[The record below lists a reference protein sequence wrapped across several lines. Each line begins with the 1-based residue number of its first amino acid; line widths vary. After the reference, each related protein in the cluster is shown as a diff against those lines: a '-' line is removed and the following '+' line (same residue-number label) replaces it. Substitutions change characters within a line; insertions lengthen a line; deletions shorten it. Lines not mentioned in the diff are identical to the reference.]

1 MALCSTCMLCPF
13 FPRLATG
20 RQCHGCHVGY
30 RKCLRAYTAR
40 QHVALQGLPVSSFI
54 MLNNS
59 NRSSAPLKKKRNNND
74 KKDYHVFVA

>member
-1 MALCSTCMLCPF
+1 MCELWHFTVHACSVPF
-13 FPRLATG
+13 SRAWMDVMD
-20 RQCHGCHVGY
+20 VGY

-40 QHVALQGLPVSSFI
+40 QHVALQGLAVSSFI

-59 NRSSAPLKKKRNNND
+59 NRSSAPLKKERNNND